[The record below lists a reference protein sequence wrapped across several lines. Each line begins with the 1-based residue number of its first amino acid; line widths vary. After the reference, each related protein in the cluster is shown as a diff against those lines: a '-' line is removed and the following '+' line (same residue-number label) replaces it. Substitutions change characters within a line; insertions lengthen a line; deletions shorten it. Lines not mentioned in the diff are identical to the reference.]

1 MHSTIVIRVKPYM
14 QEDANAKKQTA
25 RRSIAS
31 AFKQVIPAQFNAHAA
46 SAKTNISN
54 RLDKNNDK
62 E

>member
-1 MHSTIVIRVKPYM
+1 M